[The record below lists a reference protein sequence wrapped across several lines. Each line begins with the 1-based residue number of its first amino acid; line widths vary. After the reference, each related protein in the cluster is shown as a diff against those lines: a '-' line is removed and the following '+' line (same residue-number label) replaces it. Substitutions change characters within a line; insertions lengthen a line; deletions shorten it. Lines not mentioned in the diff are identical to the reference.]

1 MLLSYLSHLLPQAQ
15 SLLPAPSPPL
25 TWPSQT
31 ASNWPLCLLVSTSS
45 SKPPCAGLIFL
56 EHNSCHYVC
65 ESCSTCYHMV
75 TSHTTT
81 HQVSHNT
88 HQHGHIVYH
97 PRPCV
102 TQDTLHTVTV
112 YIHCSHT
119 ACHTVHTII
128 SHAIIYHTLHATH
141 YHKSHSMLLYITPLY
156 RVIRYDIIISHIKTV
171 IPQQP
176 PRHSLSSYIKF
187 KFPTLEFQIN

>member
-1 MLLSYLSHLLPQAQ
+1 MLSLSCLQDTQVAYAAVLSLTSTTPGTVPPASTLTTSHLAQ
-15 SLLPAPSPPL
+15 PK
-25 TWPSQT
+25 

-45 SKPPCAGLIFL
+45 SKPPCAAGLIFL

-88 HQHGHIVYH
+88 HQHGHIIYH

-102 TQDTLHTVTV
+102 TQDTLHTVTS
-112 YIHCSHT
+112 Y
-119 ACHTVHTII
+119 
-128 SHAIIYHTLHATH
+128 TLLTHYMPHGTH
-141 YHKSHSMLLYITPLY
+141 YHITCY
-156 RVIRYDIIISHIKTV
+156 HISHIACYTL
-171 IPQQP
+171 PQVTFHAFIHHTTLQ
-176 PRHSLSSYIKF
+176 SY
-187 KFPTLEFQIN
+187 TL

>member
-25 TWPSQT
+25 TWPNQT

-45 SKPPCAGLIFL
+45 SKPPCAAGLIFL

-88 HQHGHIVYH
+88 HQHGHIIYH

-102 TQDTLHTVTV
+102 TQDTLHTVTS
-112 YIHCSHT
+112 Y
-119 ACHTVHTII
+119 
-128 SHAIIYHTLHATH
+128 TLLTHYMPHGTH
-141 YHKSHSMLLYITPLY
+141 YHITCY
-156 RVIRYDIIISHIKTV
+156 HISHIACYTL
-171 IPQQP
+171 PQVTFHAFIHHTTLQ
-176 PRHSLSSYIKF
+176 SY
-187 KFPTLEFQIN
+187 TL